1 MSTQRQQVNE
11 HSQTPNE
18 ITGAMRADEFDTSAA
33 TADAAVDKTET
44 LAGGIGMLV
53 VKRGP
58 NAGSRFLL
66 GQPVMSAGRHPA
78 SDIFLDDITVSR
90 RHAEF
95 RVEKGKFLVV
105 DLGSLNKTYLN
116 REPVDSAVLVHGDEI
131 QLGNFRLVFITG
143 PADPRN

>member
-1 MSTQRQQVNE
+1 
-11 HSQTPNE
+11 
-18 ITGAMRADEFDTSAA
+18 
-33 TADAAVDKTET
+33 
-44 LAGGIGMLV
+44 
-53 VKRGP
+53 
-58 NAGSRFLL
+58 
-66 GQPVMSAGRHPA
+66 MSAGRHPA